1 LAYRFKNRLILV
13 FGRFLVNLYKP
24 NYMYN
29 LLVSPQNVQA
39 SLQKHVLADGFDL
52 TFDMEKSKGV
62 YIYDA
67 KYDRTLLDFFTCF
80 ASVPLGYNHPKMVND
95 EAFKKNLMLAALT
108 NPSNSDIYTTQYAQF
123 VETFDRVGIPEY
135 LPHAFFIAGGSLAI
149 ENALKVAMDWK
160 VQKNFA
166 KGYTKELGFKVIH
179 FENAFHGRSGYTLS
193 LTNTQPVKTKWFAKF
208 DWPRVSFPKMNF
220 PYSDAGHEDLLRR
233 EELSIAQIKKAFEEN
248 KDDVCAIII
257 EPVQSEGGDNHVR
270 KEFLEKLRQLAD
282 ENEAMLIYDE
292 VQTGV
297 GLTGKFWCHEHFG
310 ENARPDILAFGKKM
324 QVCGILAGKKVD
336 EVENNVFNVSSRI
349 NSTWGGS
356 LVDMVRSSKI
366 MEVIAEDNLCDNAAQ
381 MGDYLQNSLKEIAEQ
396 YPIISN
402 VRGKGLL
409 TAFDFPSKTTR
420 DEFISNGMKQNVMF
434 LGCGEQ
440 SIRFRPALIIEEKHI
455 DSGLEILKKICA
467 EL

>member
-1 LAYRFKNRLILV
+1 
-13 FGRFLVNLYKP
+13 
-24 NYMYN
+24 MYN
-29 LLVSPQNVQA
+29 LLVSPENVQA
-39 SLQKHVLADGFDL
+39 SLNKHILADGFDL

-67 KYDRTLLDFFTCF
+67 KYKRTLLDFFTCF

-95 EAFKKNLMLAALT
+95 EEFKKNLMMAAMT

-123 VETFDRVGIPEY
+123 VETFDRVGIPDY

-166 KGYTKELGFKVIH
+166 KGYTKERGFQVIH
-179 FENAFHGRSGYTLS
+179 FEHAFHGRSGYTLS

-208 DWPRVSFPKMNF
+208 DWPRVSFPYMNF
-220 PYSDAGHEDLLRR
+220 PYSDANHEDLLRR
-233 EELSIAQIKKAFEEN
+233 EALSIAQIKKAFEGN
-248 KDDVCAIII
+248 KDDICAIIV

-270 KEFLEKLRQLAD
+270 KEFMEQLRVLAD

-310 ENARPDILAFGKKM
+310 EKARPDIIAFGKKM
-324 QVCGILAGKKVD
+324 QVCGILASNRVD
-336 EVENNVFNVSSRI
+336 EVENNVFRVSSRI

-366 MEVIAEDNLCDNAAQ
+366 MEIIAEDNLCDNAAK
-381 MGDYLQNSLKEIAEQ
+381 MGGYLQGQLLNIAAK
-396 YPIISN
+396 YPVMTN

-409 TAFDFPSKTTR
+409 TAFDFPDKNTR
-420 DEFISNGMKQNVMF
+420 DSFINSGLENNVMF
-434 LGCGEQ
+434 LGCGSK
-440 SIRFRPALIIEEKHI
+440 SIRFRPALIIEKNHI
-455 DSGLEILKKICA
+455 DDGLTILEKIA
-467 EL
+467 ATL